1 MRERLQGGSLHPLCS
16 VRSFPSTHRAG
27 VCPAGQRKPASAGQ
41 KHHLRLICEKTRFGL
56 DWAWAS
62 CGNPTQRGRAMS
74 KRRSSALLAILAVA
88 AGITTMGSSV
98 QAADLPILAPAR
110 HAARWC
116 GPCGCLHATYIYHRE
131 LRTTYGIGFDP
142 RNYDTTEPH
151 YYLGPMRAYPRYWVS
166 AAPVP

>member
-1 MRERLQGGSLHPLCS
+1 
-16 VRSFPSTHRAG
+16 
-27 VCPAGQRKPASAGQ
+27 
-41 KHHLRLICEKTRFGL
+41 
-56 DWAWAS
+56 
-62 CGNPTQRGRAMS
+62 MS

-110 HAARWC
+110 HVLDGAAPAVACMPLTSIIESYVLPMGLASIRVTTIRPSRITILARC
-116 GPCGCLHATYIYHRE
+116 ALIRGIGYRLLRYRDLFRVPNLFSYHRE

>member
-1 MRERLQGGSLHPLCS
+1 
-16 VRSFPSTHRAG
+16 
-27 VCPAGQRKPASAGQ
+27 
-41 KHHLRLICEKTRFGL
+41 
-56 DWAWAS
+56 
-62 CGNPTQRGRAMS
+62 MS

-151 YYLGPMRAYPRYWVS
+151 YYLGRCALIRGIGYRLLRYRDLFRVPNLFSYHRELRTTYGIGFDPRNYDTTEPHYYLGPMRAYPRYWVS
-166 AAPVP
+166 AAPAP